1 MTFILQFP
9 TEKFAG
15 TLKSRWIHV
24 HQDQS
29 ECSILE
35 EVMTKTQTIVHMED
49 YKSRCTKCLKNNT
62 SFEVRI
68 EAYRI
73 IYRAFTKV
81 KQYFEKKFGPTGNE
95 EDARDRELLDNSEIK
110 FLEEGRI
117 MTLEDDLGKTY
128 KFLVDGSE
136 AKVEDPDGVVKVYKA
151 VNNLYDDSNLNS
163 VRFCKECAVFF

>member
-81 KQYFEKKFGPTGNE
+81 KQI
-95 EDARDRELLDNSEIK
+95 LLQLLSSLHTFSSKLLIIWN
-110 FLEEGRI
+110 
-117 MTLEDDLGKTY
+117 
-128 KFLVDGSE
+128 
-136 AKVEDPDGVVKVYKA
+136 
-151 VNNLYDDSNLNS
+151 
-163 VRFCKECAVFF
+163 